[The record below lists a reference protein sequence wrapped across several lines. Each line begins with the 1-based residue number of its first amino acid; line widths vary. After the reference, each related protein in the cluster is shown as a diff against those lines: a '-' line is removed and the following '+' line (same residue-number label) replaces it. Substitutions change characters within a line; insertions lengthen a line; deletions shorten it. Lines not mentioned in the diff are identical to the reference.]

1 MPIPKR
7 SKYNIGQG
15 KGQEITI
22 DGYVFD
28 SRMEASYYVNVLLP
42 KVIKGIVKSFSV
54 HPKYILQDK
63 FVKNGQTYRA
73 ITYEAD
79 FEEVY
84 ADHTVIVDVKGM
96 ETQQGLMR
104 RKMFNYRYRDKEL
117 LWIAYSARFGGWVE
131 YDQLKKMKK
140 EAKKKESVSNASS
153 NL

>member
-1 MPIPKR
+1 MLNKFIGIGLVNGMTFQSRTEYRYYTDVIIPKLK
-7 SKYNIGQG
+7 SG
-15 KGQEITI
+15 
-22 DGYVFD
+22 V
-28 SRMEASYYVNVLLP
+28 M
-42 KVIKGIVKSFSV
+42 KSFTF
-54 HPKYILQDK
+54 HPKFVLQDK

-104 RKMFNYRYRDKEL
+104 RKMFHYRYRDKEL

-140 EAKKKESVSNASS
+140 EAKKKESVNYASS